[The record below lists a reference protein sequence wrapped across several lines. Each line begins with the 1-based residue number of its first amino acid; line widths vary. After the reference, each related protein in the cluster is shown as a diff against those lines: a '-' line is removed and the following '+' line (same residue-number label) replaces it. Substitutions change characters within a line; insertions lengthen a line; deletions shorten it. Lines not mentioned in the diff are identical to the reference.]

1 MSEVWRRR
9 ESNPRPRARYR
20 RTLHAC
26 PLLLSHGRPGEEAKT
41 ASRYSREASRRP
53 RPGTTSSSQPACL
66 TSTPRAQATCRW
78 TSLLVKQRE
87 RAANPQ
93 LWLFPPDLRVD
104 GARHASHGPIP
115 PSKPS
120 RPHMWR
126 RWPGSGEPADSF
138 QYAGTGRLCQNT
150 RKTRGKWSYAATT
163 VLTSNAGGCSRCFFT
178 AHWLAARMSA
188 SWYFSGKSGGTWTSM
203 PIWPTIPVRGSTS
216 MR

>member
-1 MSEVWRRR
+1 VWWRRR

-26 PLLLSHGRPGEEAKT
+26 PLLLIRGRPGEEAKT

-66 TSTPRAQATCRW
+66 TSTPRAQATWRW

-115 PSKPS
+115 PSKPN
-120 RPHMWR
+120 RPHVEGPLPPLW
-126 RWPGSGEPADSF
+126 
-138 QYAGTGRLCQNT
+138 GRGNG
-150 RKTRGKWSYAATT
+150 RGKAKASPYTTTT
-163 VLTSNAGGCSRCFFT
+163 VLTSNVGGCSRCFFT

-188 SWYFSGKSGGTWTSM
+188 S
-203 PIWPTIPVRGSTS
+203 
-216 MR
+216 